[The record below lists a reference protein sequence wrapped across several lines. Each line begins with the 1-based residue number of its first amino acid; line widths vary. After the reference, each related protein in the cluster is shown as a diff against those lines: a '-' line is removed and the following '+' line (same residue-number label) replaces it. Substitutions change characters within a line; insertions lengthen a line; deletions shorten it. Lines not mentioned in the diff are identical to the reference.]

1 MTAKTS
7 KTDPAALLRRW
18 RQPGSAGFFAWL
30 DDVRPLIP
38 SEKGPWQPFEW
49 PNDRVKDEV
58 RRALDGDFSTI
69 VWCWPRRHG
78 KTVTS
83 ALVICWRFLTRAE
96 QVVAIVAN
104 SEKQTTDTAFRL
116 VKGILEKTPFS
127 KALVDSQAVRI
138 GADTIEYAALG
149 SRIQGFPSSPAS
161 LFGKKLNLVQCSEL
175 HAAKNDATYQA
186 IASAIIDS
194 DDGLALIDSTV
205 GSRRSPLY
213 MLYQL
218 WQNKSDDALYYSHIF
233 YSDLEDAVNNGPAW
247 ISERKLRSR
256 AAQMLPLEF
265 GQQHLNT
272 WGDACSL
279 LFPEATRKALEQSY
293 PLDPAT
299 IADGRP
305 YAVGAGLDRAS
316 GLVLTGGDSTVT
328 ACVLKVVGDDDEAH
342 VYVLSVDDIAFGSAG
357 GIKRAFTK
365 YAQNFGMKKAVLEA
379 SNVVDILSWCQGQN
393 FEAEAIFPTRE
404 RQAAIFQELHRI
416 ATEGRLHINPKFKK
430 IFREMET
437 FEYRLESN
445 GSKGSIAVFEHAKGA
460 HDDSLF
466 ALAWAIYSLREVE
479 LNPFELDGIT
489 CNAIGPAVRA
499 CILNGGDFAPLCS
512 HECKSFAALHVLYEK
527 YSSKAGCAVVSL
539 PDFFNMRVTNIGPH
553 VVRR

>member
-1 MTAKTS
+1 MTS
-7 KTDPAALLRRW
+7 KTDPAELLRRW

-30 DDVRPLIP
+30 DDVKPLIP
-38 SEKGPWQPFEW
+38 SEKGPWQQFEW
-49 PNDRVKDEV
+49 PNDTVKEEV

-78 KTVTS
+78 KTVVS

-127 KALVDSQAVRI
+127 KTLVDSQAIRM

-175 HAAKNDATYQA
+175 HAARNDATYQA

-218 WQNKSDDALYYSHIF
+218 WKNKADAALYYSHIF
-233 YSDLEDAVNNGPAW
+233 YSDLEDAVRNGPAW
-247 ISERKLRSR
+247 IAEKKLRSR

-272 WGDACSL
+272 WGDAASL

-293 PLDPAT
+293 PLDPAA

-305 YAVGAGLDRAS
+305 FVVGAGLDRAS

-342 VYVLSVDDIAFGSAG
+342 VYVIDVSEIAFGSAG
-357 GIKRAFTK
+357 GIKRRLSA
-365 YAQNFGMKKAVLEA
+365 YAKDFGLKKAVLEA
-379 SNVVDILSWCQGQN
+379 SNVVDILSWCQEQS

-404 RQAAIFQELHRI
+404 RQAAIFQELHRL
-416 ATEGRLHINPKFKK
+416 ATEGRLHIHPKFKK
-430 IFREMET
+430 LFKEMET
-437 FEYRLESN
+437 FEYRIESN

-460 HDDSLF
+460 HDDAIF

-479 LNPFELDGIT
+479 LNPFELDGIY
-489 CNAIGPAVRA
+489 CNAIGPAVRM
-499 CILNGGDFAPLCS
+499 CILNGGDHIPLCAS
-512 HECKSFAALHVLYEK
+512 ECKTMAALNVLYEK
-527 YSSKAGCAVVSL
+527 YSCKSGCAVMAL
-539 PDFFNMRVTNIGPH
+539 PDFYNMRVTNTGPH
-553 VVRR
+553 VVSR